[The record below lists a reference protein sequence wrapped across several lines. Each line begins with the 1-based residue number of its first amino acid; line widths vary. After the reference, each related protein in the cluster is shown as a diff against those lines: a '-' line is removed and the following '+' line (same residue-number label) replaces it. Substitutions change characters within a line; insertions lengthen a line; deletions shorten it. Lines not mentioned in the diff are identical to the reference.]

1 MQAYANWNASTEAAG
16 NLTERE
22 KGSFCFLIIVV
33 SYNARYAK
41 LREVKKPISRI
52 FVVSASAGSF
62 SVLVQPFYVVC
73 TFYHILL
80 FYLSHAY
87 RYFLY
92 YALPNRFGYDSC
104 WFDYSCSVFAFALSC
119 CVLWFT
125 VCGCGWSFQLIFVWT
140 WLSMFLPESSEDAPV

>member
-1 MQAYANWNASTEAAG
+1 MAQKRAHTKRTTSTEAAG

-22 KGSFCFLIIVV
+22 KGSFCFLITAV

-62 SVLVQPFYVVC
+62 LGLVQPFYVVC
-73 TFYHILL
+73 SFYHILL

-87 RYFLY
+87 RYFLCY
-92 YALPNRFGYDSC
+92 VLLYHFVILFVSVGLAASLRLL
-104 WFDYSCSVFAFALSC
+104 CSTS
-119 CVLWFT
+119 
-125 VCGCGWSFQLIFVWT
+125 CGCVCSSSW
-140 WLSMFLPESSEDAPV
+140 FLCGHGLVRFYQNLLRMLLYGC